1 MKHVDGIKILDTRS
15 NFKILAV
22 TYITRGSLEECVY
35 MAILGIRSYLRIKIT
50 AKSLLM
56 RQRMFHFNEHFI

>member
-22 TYITRGSLEECVY
+22 TYITRGSLEECVCIWQFWGY
-35 MAILGIRSYLRIKIT
+35 EVISG
-50 AKSLLM
+50 
-56 RQRMFHFNEHFI
+56 